1 MGQKVNPVGFRT
13 GVMIGW
19 KSRWYASKQEFA
31 GLLLEDTKIRNFI
44 KKHPKKTQYRQAGI
58 DKIEVERTRD
68 EVKVTLHCARP
79 GLIMVRRVRRLSF
92 SKANFRARSVDG

>member
-1 MGQKVNPVGFRT
+1 
-13 GVMIGW
+13 MIGW
-19 KSRWYASKQEFA
+19 KSRWYASKKALFA
-31 GLLLEDTKIRNFI
+31 ELLLEDFKIRKYI

-79 GLIMVRRVRRLSF
+79 GFDHREERVRRLSF
-92 SKANFRARSVDG
+92 CKANCRT